1 METNKEPRRVSYG
14 ELAELDEAFTM
25 YTKGVVF
32 STEEKEAEA
41 LAEYTRGYEDF
52 PEEEGDVPEYVEKN
66 IPYFEPGA
74 VVSGEGIPTLKRAYN
89 LATKALKELSG
100 VYDVTEEAANLAGLP
115 NLGERLKPISA
126 ANLCIELVR
135 ENIYGRLKKE
145 GGDV

>member
-1 METNKEPRRVSYG
+1 MEKNKERAVYTG
-14 ELAELDEAFTM
+14 EIVALDEAFTM

-32 STEEKEAEA
+32 SSEEKRVEA
-41 LAEYTRGYEDF
+41 LNEYVRGYIYF

-115 NLGERLKPISA
+115 NLEERLKPISA
-126 ANLCIELVR
+126 ANFCIELVR

-145 GGDV
+145 GGEL